1 MNTREFTRCLACT
14 LLTLAVSWPDLA
26 TAQSG
31 SWQRNWKD
39 FVESFNTC
47 ITQKSCDPAS
57 RFYGKVVTWEGS
69 VEKLEDVVS
78 VDMGPLRLKDR
89 QGRAGDSV
97 TVLLFPVKGKGSS
110 WSRATPGST
119 IAFKGKLPA
128 KGSELTAVELNSM
141 GSKNF
146 AFVQL
151 VDAELLTRP
160 VPAR

>member
-1 MNTREFTRCLACT
+1 MMTRKITRFFACA
-14 LLTLAVSWPDLA
+14 LLTLVVSPPDFA
-26 TAQSG
+26 TAQSA

-39 FVESFNTC
+39 FVKAFNTC

-57 RFYGKVVTWEGS
+57 HFYGKVVIWEGT
-69 VEKLEDVVS
+69 VEKSGDVVTI
-78 VDMGPLRLKDR
+78 DMGPLRLKDR
-89 QGRAGDSV
+89 KGVASDSV
-97 TVLLFPVKGKGSS
+97 TALLFPVKGKGSS

-119 IAFKGKLPA
+119 IAFKGMLPA
-128 KGSELTAVELNSM
+128 KGSELAAVELNSM
-141 GSKNF
+141 GSKKF